1 MKPLQISTFWLSNAL
16 FQLEFIRIVAL
27 EKVAGSIPVG
37 DPPKFR
43 IGKFK
48 TIAADALRPNIVL
61 SSAKIGRST
70 GSVNWIS
77 SMSLAESTVASSE
90 YGGSL
95 HTCSMTTS
103 LWSSWCAV
111 DPSVPPPRRCLARW
125 CRRRPSHAR
134 AEQASCPQF
143 AQDRHIEPRPLAG
156 QPVRIAPVD
165 QVYNYVYDK
174 QLP

>member
-111 DPSVPPPRRCLARW
+111 DPSVPPPRRCLGRW
-125 CRRRPSHAR
+125 CRRRPSQARTEQAHAR
-134 AEQASCPQF
+134 NSPKIVTSSPPARGA
-143 AQDRHIEPRPLAG
+143 AG
-156 QPVRIAPVD
+156 AHCAC
-165 QVYNYVYDK
+165 
-174 QLP
+174 